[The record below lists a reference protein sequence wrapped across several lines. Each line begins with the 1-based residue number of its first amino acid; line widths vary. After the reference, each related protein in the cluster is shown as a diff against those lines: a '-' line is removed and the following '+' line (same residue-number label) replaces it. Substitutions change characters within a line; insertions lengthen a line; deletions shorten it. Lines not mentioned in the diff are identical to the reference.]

1 MSIQV
6 TIKLMPKY
14 KGRTIAAAPMAA
26 KLEAKSMTLY
36 KAGLKRIPA
45 RVCSIV
51 GEKVK

>member
-6 TIKLMPKY
+6 TIKSMPKY
-14 KGRTIAAAPMAA
+14 RGRMIAAAPRAA

-36 KAGLKRIPA
+36 KTVLKRIPA
-45 RVCSIV
+45 MVCSIF